1 MYCVTV
7 TIKRAMKINSDINV
21 DSVLN
26 EFISGDD
33 EDEVGVIACPF
44 MDSLKTEVDD
54 DVDLALDTQV
64 DMCIYQINQTNGS
77 LPFLEFLLYM
87 QGSARE
93 KKGARLVFP
102 HIFSR
107 HTKTGLVDQCRPA
120 LTALFNDMD
129 DVKYDGYVYEKSQ
142 RRCTLFFNKIYN
154 KHSGGIPFMQAD
166 NHWFWCLSSEIFN
179 ERQMMQRA
187 ISDDVVSFFNR
198 NPDIM
203 RLTLNGRTLE
213 SPSAL
218 YAGKHFN
225 YVSYMAEFGMKKA
238 STRAH
243 FGPYYYFVSFIGAMR
258 YACYSMGFEPHVLD
272 DGTVLTV
279 NEHGKHTRGGL
290 VRFAVFLGRCR
301 GFFMNGE
308 EDRSEL
314 SMYWADRDPFVKVKL
329 ALRDINGNWTQAFNS
344 AYVGEYELKI
354 DEKTKTRIPN
364 WAIKDYDNQIPLSC
378 HEIDMKSVPNE
389 YDAGFAKYELV

>member
-1 MYCVTV
+1 MG
-7 TIKRAMKINSDINV
+7 AMKFNADIYV
-21 DSVLN
+21 DAVLN
-26 EFISGDD
+26 NETTFDKDTNDNKDNKGM
-33 EDEVGVIACPF
+33 VACPF
-44 MDSLKTEVDD
+44 MDALKTEVDD
-54 DVDLALDTQV
+54 DVDIALDTQV
-64 DMCIYQINQTNGS
+64 DMCIYRINQTNES

-93 KKGARLVFP
+93 KKGTRFVFP
-102 HIFSR
+102 YIISR
-107 HTKTGLVDQCRPA
+107 HTKAGLVDQCRPA
-120 LTALFNDMD
+120 LLALFADMD
-129 DVKYDGYVYEKSQ
+129 EVKYVGYVYEKSQ

-154 KHSGGIPFMQAD
+154 QPSGGIPFMRTD
-166 NHWFWCLSSEIFN
+166 NRWFWALSSEIFN
-179 ERQMMQRA
+179 ERQTMHCA

-198 NPDIM
+198 HLGVM
-203 RLTLNGRTLE
+203 KLTLNGRVLE

-243 FGPYYYFVSFIGAMR
+243 FGPYYYFVGFNGAMR

-301 GFFMNGE
+301 AFFMNGE

-314 SMYWADRDPFVKVKL
+314 SMFWADQDPFVKAKL
-329 ALRDINGNWTQAFNS
+329 ALRDINGNWTQAFHS
-344 AYVGEYELKI
+344 AYVGEYEMSI
-354 DEKTKTRIPN
+354 GGNTKNRIPN
-364 WAIKDYDNQIPLSC
+364 WTIKDYDNQIPLSC

-389 YDAGFAKYELV
+389 YDPAFVKYTLI